1 MQFVQLCVF
10 SSHRKTF
17 NINKSEER
25 QIDDIERVR
34 KKNFTVTNNTKGINN
49 NHNENN
55 NNQAS
60 VHMLLKE
67 GRTEMYGERER
78 VRKKLTNAN
87 KPLY

>member
-10 SSHRKTF
+10 SSRRKTF
-17 NINKSEER
+17 NINKNVER
-25 QIDDIERVR
+25 QIDDMERGSG

-67 GRTEMYGERER
+67 GRIEMPGER
-78 VRKKLTNAN
+78 VRKKN
-87 KPLY
+87 